1 MSLPVRNLKCL
12 SPVMCQCK
20 VICSNRTL
28 SLMFGC
34 KVSPWGGAHLRAA
47 DGRERLFECM
57 RDYLN
62 NYKERGLIVLVVA
75 LFITALLSLQ

>member
-1 MSLPVRNLKCL
+1 
-12 SPVMCQCK
+12 
-20 VICSNRTL
+20 
-28 SLMFGC
+28 MFGC